1 MEHRRV
7 LRHAKKHFEYS
18 TVERELLKGQSGTEP
33 ALRRGVCVCAE
44 LPWNVRVHLRGVS
57 RNRRDSTHIYTV
69 HFEAAI
75 IVL

>member
-1 MEHRRV
+1 MPRSTLSTPLWNESYSK
-7 LRHAKKHFEYS
+7 AKAE
-18 TVERELLKGQSGTEP
+18 QSQHSG
-33 ALRRGVCVCAE
+33 AVCVCAE